1 MKGRSLQRSG
11 GTSLG
16 LSFSLRERK
25 GTSLERTCSSRH
37 FFLMGGKVKD
47 RFSLEEASLCLFPS
61 HGFIFVMKGMPW
73 EVKERR
79 GRGRPLPPAIRLSS
93 PSFPFLSGKR
103 KAYRSIRR
111 NGRNMS
117 SLGLPCSHLNK
128 RNESKTKSKRSKLWL
143 SFLERKRNQTI
154 SRSCLPFPKGK
165 GKEICLS
172 MGRSR
177 KSPSYVGLFPQ
188 TLHHVGLGS
197 FP

>member
-1 MKGRSLQRSG
+1 MVNGQSFLGYRRLSVKSLLHVGSLFLFVCRQKRFTNRLYALMIDAPFLKG
-11 GTSLG
+11 
-16 LSFSLRERK
+16 K
-25 GTSLERTCSSRH
+25 
-37 FFLMGGKVKD
+37 
-47 RFSLEEASLCLFPS
+47 EA
-61 HGFIFVMKGMPW
+61 H
-73 EVKERR
+73 VKERR

>member
-1 MKGRSLQRSG
+1 MGWRLMRPPFLKG
-11 GTSLG
+11 
-16 LSFSLRERK
+16 K
-25 GTSLERTCSSRH
+25 
-37 FFLMGGKVKD
+37 
-47 RFSLEEASLCLFPS
+47 EA
-61 HGFIFVMKGMPW
+61 H
-73 EVKERR
+73 VKERR

-165 GKEICLS
+165 GKERKRPP
-172 MGRSR
+172 GRSLQR
-177 KSPSYVGLFPQ
+177 YFLSQPLFPF
-188 TLHHVGLGS
+188 S
-197 FP
+197 FSLRSKKE